1 MKNQLHTGFGATKT
15 PVLAARGADSGFTLL
30 ELVVVAALIGTL
42 SMIVIPRLFNYAENV
57 RTRQALVDIAEMDA
71 DLAQYGMDFDDF
83 PDTLADAGLDGLIDP
98 WGRPY
103 EYLNL
108 LNCGKKKCKGARK
121 DHFLVPVNSD
131 FDLYSV
137 GPDGKSGAPFTAKAS
152 RDDIVRASNGSFI
165 GPVSE
170 F

>member
-1 MKNQLHTGFGATKT
+1 MKNKEHNGFEMAKKS
-15 PVLAARGADSGFTLL
+15 VFADRGADAGFTLL
-30 ELVVVAALIGTL
+30 ELVVTAALIGTL
-42 SMIVIPRLFNYAENV
+42 SMIVIPRLFGYAERV
-57 RTRQALVDIAEMDA
+57 RSTQAEVDIAEMDA
-71 DLAQYGMDFDDF
+71 DLAQYGMDYNDL
-83 PDTLADAGLDGLIDP
+83 PDSLADVGLDGLVDP

-103 EYLNL
+103 EYLKIL
-108 LNCGKKKCKGARK
+108 GVSPTPPGQRK

-131 FDLYSV
+131 YDLYSV
-137 GPDGKSGAPFTAKAS
+137 GPDGKTGAPFTAAAA

>member
-1 MKNQLHTGFGATKT
+1 M
-15 PVLAARGADSGFTLL
+15 

-42 SMIVIPRLFNYAENV
+42 SMIVIPRLFGYAQRV
-57 RTRQALVDIAEMDA
+57 RNQQVIVDIVEMDS
-71 DLAQYGMDFDDF
+71 DLAQYGMDYDDY
-83 PDTLADAGLDGLIDP
+83 PDSLADVGLDTKVDA

-103 EYLNL
+103 EYLKL
-108 LNCGKKKCKGARK
+108 LGVKNPKGQRK

-131 FDLYSV
+131 FDLYSM

>member
-1 MKNQLHTGFGATKT
+1 MRYRYHSGKCTT
-15 PVLAARGADSGFTLL
+15 LAAVSCSRSSSSGFTLL
-30 ELVVVAALIGTL
+30 ELVVVAGLIGTL
-42 SMIVIPRLFNYAENV
+42 SMIVIPRLFGYAERV
-57 RTRQALVDIAEMDA
+57 RDSQAIVDIADMDA
-71 DLAQYGMDFDDF
+71 DIAQYIMDNNVPPVD
-83 PDTLADAGLDGLIDP
+83 LNVIGRGGLTDP

-103 EYLNL
+103 AYLQIEGNPSPT
-108 LNCGKKKCKGARK
+108 GQRK

-131 FDLYSV
+131 FDLYSL
-137 GPDGKSGAPFTAKAS
+137 GPDGKTGAPFTAAAA

>member
-1 MKNQLHTGFGATKT
+1 MKNREHTGFGVTKT
-15 PVLAARGADSGFTLL
+15 SVFADRGADSGFTLL
-30 ELVVVAALIGTL
+30 ELVVTAALIGTL
-42 SMIVIPRLFNYAENV
+42 SMIIIPRLFGYAQRV
-57 RTRQALVDIAEMDA
+57 RDTQAEVDIAEMDA
-71 DLAQYGMDFDDF
+71 DLAQYAMDFNDF
-83 PDTLADAGLDGLIDP
+83 PDTLADVGLDTLTDP

-103 EYLNL
+103 EYLKIL
-108 LNCGKKKCKGARK
+108 GVSPAPKGQRM

-137 GPDGKSGAPFTAKAS
+137 GPDGKTGAPFTAAAA

>member
-1 MKNQLHTGFGATKT
+1 MRNQHHPGAN
-15 PVLAARGADSGFTLL
+15 AATTQVDAVRGSESGFTLM

-42 SMIVIPRLFNYAENV
+42 SMIVIPRLFGYAERV
-57 RTRQALVDIAEMDA
+57 RDKKSIIDIVEIDS
-71 DLAQYGMDFDDF
+71 DLAQYGMDYDDY
-83 PDTLADAGLDGLIDP
+83 PDTLADAGLDGKIDP

-103 EYLNL
+103 RYLKVLGVKNP
-108 LNCGKKKCKGARK
+108 KGQRK

-137 GPDGKSGAPFTAKAS
+137 GPDGLTGAPFTDSKA